1 MIVHDNRSFPQR
13 ESADSSQPPVSPAHV
28 CLDGPFSVT
37 GSGHPLTARQ
47 REWVALADQLGRE
60 GFGPRAARYDAEA
73 RFPFENFDDLRE
85 TGLLALCIPESEG
98 GLGADL
104 ASYALVSA
112 TIGRYCGATAL
123 TFNMHASATLW
134 AGALADALDLSPA
147 QRAEHERHRR
157 RHFERIVEEGAIYA
171 QPFSENSAAATGQAP
186 FNTTATRVDG
196 GWLLNG
202 KKVFTSLAG
211 AADCYGLFCSEQTGS
226 GEAPSLRDAM
236 FLAVP
241 KDAPG
246 LTIVGDWD
254 ALGMRATVSRDLLL
268 REVYV
273 PDSAQLLP
281 RGVYYQAANRWPH
294 MFMTQSPTY
303 LGIAIAAYA
312 FTVRYLRGEIDE
324 QQPAVKRRRHP
335 TKQLAVA
342 QMHILLEQTRA
353 LFLRAFA
360 EARIDPPKDV
370 RLRALASQYTIMEN
384 ANEICRLAIRT
395 CGGQSLQKL
404 LPLERLY
411 RDSRCGSLM
420 LPWTAELC
428 LERIG
433 RDALYDADEA
443 D

>member
-1 MIVHDNRSFPQR
+1 MRTTVGANDTAAGSGD
-13 ESADSSQPPVSPAHV
+13 SAQAG
-28 CLDGPFSVT
+28 LDGPFSVA
-37 GSGHPLTARQ
+37 GSDLTLTARQ
-47 REWVALADQLGRE
+47 REWVALADRLGRE
-60 GFGPRAARYDAEA
+60 CFGPRAARYDAEA

-85 TGLLALCIPESEG
+85 AGLLALCIPEADG

-104 ASYALVSA
+104 TSYALVSA

-134 AGALADALDLSPA
+134 AGTLTDALDLTA
-147 QRAEHERHRR
+147 GQRAEHARHRR
-157 RHFERIVEEGAIYA
+157 QHFARIIEDGAIYA
-171 QPFSENSAAATGQAP
+171 QPFSEHSAAATGQAP
-186 FNTTATRVDG
+186 FATTATRIDG

-202 KKVFTSLAG
+202 KKVFTSLSG
-211 AADCYGLFCSEQTGS
+211 AADFYGLFCSENAG
-226 GEAPSLRDAM
+226 GPDGPSLRDAM

-246 LTIVGDWD
+246 LSIVGDWD
-254 ALGMRATVSRDLLL
+254 PLGMRATVSRTLLL
-268 REVYV
+268 RDVHV

-281 RGVYYQAANRWPH
+281 RGIYFQAANRWPH

-303 LGIAIAAYA
+303 LGIAIAAYE
-312 FTVRYLRGEIDE
+312 FTVRYLRGEIDD
-324 QQPAVKRRRHP
+324 QGMAIKRRRHP

-370 RLRALASQYTIMEN
+370 RLRALAAQYTIMEN

-395 CGGQSLQKL
+395 CGGQAMLKP

-433 RDALYDADEA
+433 RDALYEPGEA